1 VLGAIRLSFLDEPDE
16 PVRRPPRRPPRG
28 PSTDRQTLLVRRTI
42 AIGGAVVLFI
52 LVVLLFRGCLDAR
65 KERAMED
72 YVRNS
77 NELVTLSKAE
87 SRQLFEI
94 LQAPTGEDQTV
105 DRLNQANALKADS
118 ATLVDR
124 AHDFDVPD
132 ELSSAQDY
140 FLESLELRRDGL
152 AEVASQLPGALAQ
165 EERRSSTGRIAQ
177 MMLVFEASDV
187 LLKSRF
193 RVRLKDALEQEN
205 ISADLP
211 SLGALTFVTDLNWL
225 QPSFVSD
232 QLAGIRGTGGS
243 AAPGLHGNGLGTVS
257 LGGVALTPGGNAT
270 VQLTRDTAFDIQVV
284 NQGDSTETDVAVTVK
299 VGQGADAL
307 DLEETIPEIAAGEA
321 KSVTIPLSGSPP
333 TGQNVPITA
342 RVKPVP
348 GEEVTDNNEA
358 DFTVIFTR

>member
-1 VLGAIRLSFLDEPDE
+1 M
-16 PVRRPPRRPPRG
+16 
-28 PSTDRQTLLVRRTI
+28 VRRTI

-72 YVRNS
+72 YVRDA

-94 LQAPTGEDQTV
+94 LRAPTGQDQTV

-124 AHDFDVPD
+124 AHDFNVPD
-132 ELSSAQDY
+132 ELSSAQDF

-152 AEVASQLPGALAQ
+152 AVVARELPGALAQ

-177 MMLVFEASDV
+177 MMDVFLASDV
-187 LLKSRF
+187 LRKNRYREQLKAA
-193 RVRLKDALEQEN
+193 LAKDD
-205 ISADLP
+205 ISAPLP
-211 SLGALTFVTDLNWL
+211 SPGALTFVTDPNWL
-225 QPSFVSD
+225 QPSYVSD

-243 AAPGLHGNGLGTVS
+243 ATPGLHGNGLGTVS
-257 LGGVALTPGGNAT
+257 LGGVALTPGGSAT

-284 NQGDSTETDVAVTVK
+284 NQGDSTETDVTVTVT
-299 VGQGADAL
+299 VGQGADKL

-321 KSVTIPLSGSPP
+321 KPVTIPLSGQPP
-333 TGQNVPITA
+333 TGQNVGITV

-358 DFTVIFTR
+358 EFTVIFTR